1 MELFFTRHGKTE
13 WNLEK
18 RLQGK
23 TGDSPLL
30 PESLQE
36 IERLGAYLK
45 QFNFK
50 RIYTSP
56 SLRARRTAEI
66 INHKRTD
73 ECPIILSEGLR
84 EWGLGDLEGV
94 LIEQAKS
101 EFPNEMRFFRED
113 LSKFDP
119 SAFRG
124 ETVTQVLDR
133 MSRTVQTAML
143 ETKGNI
149 LFVSHGAALTA
160 TINYLTGASLSQLR
174 ARGGLNNNTLS
185 ILTAT
190 KPELPFELKRWNDDH
205 FLKQQS
211 QSTKDII

>member
-23 TGDSPLL
+23 TGDSALL

-36 IERLGAYLK
+36 IERLGTYLK
-45 QFNFK
+45 HFNIE

-94 LIEQAKS
+94 LIEKAKS
-101 EFPNEMRFFRED
+101 EFPAEMRYFRED

-119 SAFRG
+119 TPFHG

-133 MSRTVQTAML
+133 MSRTVHTAML
-143 ETKGNI
+143 ESKGNI

-160 TINYLTGASLSQLR
+160 TINYLIGSPLSQLR
-174 ARGGLNNNTLS
+174 SRGGLNNNTLS
-185 ILTAT
+185 ILSAS
-190 KPELPFELKRWNDDH
+190 KPELPFELIKWNDDH
-205 FLKQQS
+205 FLKQHG